1 MVSSPGP
8 ISGLHYG
15 AETMMRRTYWLGAVG
30 ILFLAA
36 CATGEA
42 VVTAE
47 VEVEDPDQG
56 TTVMRAISDL
66 EVRLV
71 PFDRDAVFD
80 SLADAAE
87 RPEPEIPD
95 SVMQAQTAVRDAQ
108 ILWQNLELR
117 WNGLRDNLQT
127 LSEQLDGMSRSQ
139 GQYRVLFRD
148 FQDAEAE
155 YDRIERQKVGAFEA
169 FTTLQASSLAAAE
182 ENRMLREQWAD
193 EAFAEVGLVLA
204 AKHVEAG
211 NGTLTDTTDAQGVV
225 VFTAPPGSWWVSA
238 RYRGP
243 FSEFYWN
250 IPVTLPK
257 GEPIQVQLTT
267 DKAEERPIF

>member
-1 MVSSPGP
+1 M
-8 ISGLHYG
+8 
-15 AETMMRRTYWLGAVG
+15 TRRTYWLGAVG
-30 ILFLAA
+30 TLFLAA
-36 CATGEA
+36 CGTGEA

-56 TTVMRAISDL
+56 TTVMRPISDL

-80 SLADAAE
+80 SLANAADQ
-87 RPEPEIPD
+87 PEPEIPD

-108 ILWQNLELR
+108 IRWQNLEVR
-117 WNGLRDNLQT
+117 WNSLRDNLQT
-127 LSEQLDGMSRSQ
+127 LSDELDGMSRAQ
-139 GQYRVLFRD
+139 GQYRVLFREYE
-148 FQDAEAE
+148 DADRE
-155 YDRIERQKVGAFEA
+155 YQRVERQKVGAFEA

-182 ENRMLREQWAD
+182 ENRLLREQWAD
-193 EAFAEVGLVLA
+193 EAFAEVGEILA
-204 AKHVEAG
+204 AKHAEAG
-211 NGTLTDTTDAQGVV
+211 RETVTDTTNAQGVV

-267 DKAEERPIF
+267 DKADERPIF